1 MLKNPTM
8 IQSILIANRGEIA
21 TRIIKTCRR
30 LGIRSIAVYA
40 NPDKDLPFV
49 QEADE
54 AIALGGNSAKESY
67 LVQDKI
73 IAAAKQAKADAI
85 HPGFGFLSEQAEFA
99 LRCQKEG
106 FIFIGPNA
114 EAIQK
119 MGLKSTAKTIMQT
132 HGVPTIPGYQGANQS
147 LEVLVKEANRIGYP
161 ILIKAVAGGGG
172 KGMRIASQESDV
184 EAALLAAQQEAQNS
198 FGNATVIL
206 ERYFKNARHIEFQ
219 IFGDQQGNVV
229 HLLERECSIQR
240 RYQKIV
246 EESPSPSLSN
256 TLRTAMGNAAI
267 LAAKAIHYDN
277 AGTVEFML
285 TEEQEFFFLE
295 VNTRLQVEHPVTEMI
310 TGLDLVEWQILVAE
324 GQDLPLKQEA
334 IQSDGYAIECRLY
347 AEDAADNFFPSTGT
361 ILYWETPSL
370 EGLRYETGVKSGSE
384 VGIYYDPMLAKIIAH
399 GANRSTA
406 IRKMQY
412 ALRHLKCMGVL
423 TNQAF
428 LLALLQNKAVQ
439 QGNYHTN
446 FIEQEFDFETF
457 AQEQKEGQ
465 AIALIASL
473 LYRWHQRQQKQS
485 LIPTLRAGWRSN
497 FYQAQQESYQ
507 IGDTTF
513 LVHYKYK
520 KETFDIEIQAQN
532 YQVNLVNVQ
541 GAALSININGWQ
553 HQVHIARS
561 QEDYYVHHSNYG
573 CIKTS
578 LISKFPTIE
587 TEKVK
592 GDYTAPMPSEV
603 LKINVEVGQEITEG
617 QALITLLS
625 MKMENTIVAQ
635 EDGLIEAILVTE
647 GSSISKGTV
656 LLKTKAKDSE

>member
-1 MLKNPTM
+1 MLKNPIM

-40 NPDKDLPFV
+40 DPDKDLPFV
-49 QEADE
+49 QDADE
-54 AIALGGNSAKESY
+54 AIALSGNSAKESY

-73 IAAAKQAKADAI
+73 IAAAKQTKADAI
-85 HPGFGFLSEQAEFA
+85 HPGFGFLSEQADFA
-99 LRCQKEG
+99 LRCEAEG

-119 MGLKSTAKTIMQT
+119 MGLKSTAKAIMQT
-132 HGVPTIPGYQGANQS
+132 HGVPTIPGYQGADQS
-147 LEVLVKEANRIGYP
+147 LEVLIKEANQIGYP

-172 KGMRIASQESDV
+172 KGMRIAYQESEI

-240 RYQKIV
+240 RYQKII
-246 EESPSPSLSN
+246 EESPSPSLSDA
-256 TLRTAMGNAAI
+256 LRTAMGDAAI

-277 AGTVEFML
+277 AGTVEFIL
-285 TEEQEFFFLE
+285 TQEQEFFFLE

-324 GQDLPLKQEA
+324 GQNLPLQQEA

-347 AEDAADNFFPSTGT
+347 AEDASDNFFPSTGR
-361 ILYWETPSL
+361 ILHWETPNI

-399 GANRSTA
+399 GANRSAA

-412 ALRHLKCMGVL
+412 ALQQLKCMGVI

-428 LLALLQNKAVQ
+428 LLALMQNKDVQ
-439 QGNYHTN
+439 EGNYHTN
-446 FIEQEFDFETF
+446 FIEQEFDFEAF
-457 AQEQKEGQ
+457 AQQQEEGQ
-465 AIALIASL
+465 HLALIASL
-473 LYRWHQRQQKQS
+473 LYRWHQRQQKRS
-485 LIPTLRAGWRSN
+485 LIPTLVSGWRSN
-497 FYQAQQESYQ
+497 FYQAQQASYQ
-507 IGDTTF
+507 IGESAF
-513 LVHYKYK
+513 LVHYNYK
-520 KETFDIEIQAQN
+520 KEQFEIQIQAQK
-532 YQVNLVNVQ
+532 YKVQLVAVE
-541 GAALSININGWQ
+541 GAAFSIIINNWQ
-553 HQVHIARS
+553 HQVYIATA
-561 QEDYYVHHSNYG
+561 EADYYIHHSNYG
-573 CIKTS
+573 TIKTS
-578 LISKFPTIE
+578 LLSRFPEIE
-587 TEKVK
+587 AEKVK
-592 GDYTAPMPSEV
+592 GDYIAPMPSEV
-603 LKINVEVGQEITEG
+603 LKINVEVGQTITEG

-647 GSSISKGTV
+647 GSSITKGT
-656 LLKTKAKDSE
+656 LLLTVR

>member
-1 MLKNPTM
+1 MLKKSSM

-30 LGIRSIAVYA
+30 LGIRTVAVYA
-40 NPDKDLPFV
+40 EPDKDLPFV
-49 QEADE
+49 QDADE

-73 IAAAKQAKADAI
+73 IAAAKRTKVDAI
-85 HPGFGFLSEQAEFA
+85 HPGFGFLSEQADFA
-99 LRCQKEG
+99 LRCETEG
-106 FIFIGPNA
+106 LIFIGPNA

-119 MGLKSTAKTIMQT
+119 MGLKSTAKAIMQE
-132 HGVPTIPGYQGANQS
+132 HGVPTIPGYQGADQS
-147 LEVLVKEANRIGYP
+147 LETLIQEANRIGYP

-172 KGMRIASQESDV
+172 KGMRIAHQES
-184 EAALLAAQQEAQNS
+184 EIETALLAAQQEAQNS

-240 RYQKIV
+240 RYQKII
-246 EESPSPSLSN
+246 EESPSPSLSD
-256 TLRTAMGNAAI
+256 TLRLEMGNAAI

-277 AGTVEFML
+277 AGTVEFIL
-285 TEEQEFFFLE
+285 TETQEFFFLE

-324 GQDLPLKQEA
+324 GQDLPLQQEA
-334 IQSDGYAIECRLY
+334 IQSKGYAIECRLY

-361 ILYWETPSL
+361 ILHWETPNI

-399 GANRSTA
+399 GSNRSA
-406 IRKMQY
+406 AFRKMQY
-412 ALRHLKCMGVL
+412 ALRHLKCMGVV

-428 LLALLQNKAVQ
+428 LLALLQQQAVQ

-446 FIEQEFDFETF
+446 FIEQEFDFEAF
-457 AQEQKEGQ
+457 AKEQAAGKT
-465 AIALIASL
+465 IALIAGL
-473 LYRWHQRQQKQS
+473 LYRWHQRQQQPK
-485 LIPTLRAGWRSN
+485 LIPSLASGWRSN

-507 IGDTTF
+507 IGATTF
-513 LVHYKYK
+513 LVHYNYK
-520 KETFDIEIQAQN
+520 KEAFDIQIEGQSYA
-532 YQVNLVNVQ
+532 VQ
-541 GAALSININGWQ
+541 LISVQEAALVLTINGWQ
-553 HQVHIARS
+553 HQVQVAVAE
-561 QEDYYVHHSNYG
+561 EDYYIHHSNYG
-573 CIKTS
+573 GIKIS
-578 LISKFPTIE
+578 LLSKFPRVE
-587 TEKVK
+587 AEKVK
-592 GDYTAPMPSEV
+592 GDYIAPMPSEV
-603 LKINVEVGQEITEG
+603 LKINVEVGQKITEG

-635 EDGLIEAILVTE
+635 EDGVIEAILVTE
-647 GSSISKGTV
+647 GSSITKGTL
-656 LLKTKAKDSE
+656 LLKVNAEDSK

>member
-1 MLKNPTM
+1 M

-40 NPDKDLPFV
+40 EPDKDLPFV
-49 QEADE
+49 QDADE

-73 IAAAKQAKADAI
+73 IAAAKQVKADAI
-85 HPGFGFLSEQAEFA
+85 HPGFGFLSEQADFA
-99 LRCQKEG
+99 LRCQSEG

-119 MGLKSTAKTIMQT
+119 MGLKSTAKAIMQT
-132 HGVPTIPGYQGANQS
+132 HGIPIIPGYQGEDQS
-147 LEVLVKEANRIGYP
+147 LEVLIQEANQIGYP

-172 KGMRIASQESDV
+172 KGMRIAHQENEI

-198 FGNATVIL
+198 FGNAVVIL
-206 ERYFKNARHIEFQ
+206 ERYYKNARHIEFQ

-240 RYQKIV
+240 RYQKII
-246 EESPSPSLSN
+246 EESPSPSLSD
-256 TLRTAMGNAAI
+256 TLRTAMGDAAI

-277 AGTVEFML
+277 AGTVKFIL
-285 TEEQEFFFLE
+285 TKEQEFFFLE

-310 TGLDLVEWQILVAE
+310 TGLDLVEWQIIVAE
-324 GQDLPLKQEA
+324 GQDLPLQQEA

-347 AEDAADNFFPSTGT
+347 AEDATDNFFPSTGKV
-361 ILYWETPSL
+361 LHWETPIL
-370 EGLRYETGVKSGSE
+370 EGLRYETGIKSGSE

-412 ALRHLKCMGVL
+412 ALRHLKCMGVI

-457 AQEQKEGQ
+457 AQDQEKGQ
-465 AIALIASL
+465 TIALIASL
-473 LYRWHQRQQKQS
+473 LYRWHQRQQEQT
-485 LIPTLRAGWRSN
+485 LIPSLGTGWRSN

-507 IGDTTF
+507 IGDTAF
-513 LVHYKYK
+513 LVHYNYK
-520 KETFDIEIQAQN
+520 KEHFDIQIQEQN
-532 YQVNLVNVQ
+532 YAVKLVSVQ
-541 GAALSININGWQ
+541 GLVLSINIDGWQ
-553 HQVHIARS
+553 HQVHIATS
-561 QEDYYVHHSNYG
+561 EKDYYVHHSNYG
-573 CIKTS
+573 CIKTT
-578 LISKFPTIE
+578 LVSKFPTIE
-587 TEKVK
+587 AEKVK
-592 GDYTAPMPSEV
+592 GDYIAPMPSEV
-603 LKINVEVGQEITEG
+603 LKINVEVGQKITEG

-647 GSSISKGTV
+647 GRSISKGTL
-656 LLKTKAKDSE
+656 LLKIKAKGTE

>member
-1 MLKNPTM
+1 M

-40 NPDKDLPFV
+40 EPDKDLPFV
-49 QEADE
+49 QDADE

-67 LVQDKI
+67 LIQDKI
-73 IAAAKQAKADAI
+73 IAAAKQTKADAI
-85 HPGFGFLSEQAEFA
+85 HPGFGFLSEQADFA
-99 LRCQKEG
+99 LRCKAEG

-114 EAIQK
+114 EAIEK
-119 MGLKSTAKTIMQT
+119 MGLKSTAKAIMQE
-132 HGVPTIPGYQGANQS
+132 HGVPTIPGYQGSDQS
-147 LEVLVKEANRIGYP
+147 LEVLIQEANRIGYP
-161 ILIKAVAGGGG
+161 ILIKAIAGGGG
-172 KGMRIASQESDV
+172 KGMRIAHQEN
-184 EAALLAAQQEAQNS
+184 EIETALLAAQQEAQNS

-240 RYQKIV
+240 RYQKII
-246 EESPSPSLSN
+246 EESPSPSLSEV
-256 TLRTAMGNAAI
+256 LRTEMGNAAI

-277 AGTVEFML
+277 AGTVEFIL

-324 GQDLPLKQEA
+324 GQDLPLQQAA
-334 IQSDGYAIECRLY
+334 IQSKGYAMECRLY
-347 AEDAADNFFPSTGT
+347 AEDASDNFFPSTGS
-361 ILYWETPSL
+361 ILHWETPKI
-370 EGLRYETGVKSGSE
+370 EGLRYETGVQSGSE

-399 GANRSTA
+399 GSNRAAA

-412 ALRHLKCMGVL
+412 ALRHLKCMGIV

-428 LLALLQNKAVQ
+428 LLALLENKAVK

-446 FIEQEFDFETF
+446 FIEQEFDFESF
-457 AQEQKEGQ
+457 AQEQEEGQ
-465 AIALIASL
+465 NIALIASL
-473 LYRWHQRQQKQS
+473 LYRWQQRQEKKT
-485 LIPTLRAGWRSN
+485 LIPNLRTGWRSN

-507 IGDTTF
+507 IGAQTF
-513 LVHYKYK
+513 LVHYNYK
-520 KETFDIEIQAQN
+520 KDHFDIQINEQD
-532 YQVNLVNVQ
+532 YQVNLVHSE
-541 GAALSININGWQ
+541 GAALSININAWL
-553 HQVHIARS
+553 HQIHVATS
-561 QEDYYVHHSNYG
+561 GEDYYIHHPNYA

-578 LISKFPTIE
+578 LVSKFPVIE
-587 TEKVK
+587 TEKIK
-592 GDYTAPMPSEV
+592 GNYMAPMPSEV
-603 LKINVEVGQEITEG
+603 LKINVEIGQSITEG
-617 QALITLLS
+617 QGLITLLS

-635 EDGLIEAILVTE
+635 EDGVIEAILVTE
-647 GSSISKGTV
+647 GSSITKGTL
-656 LLKTKAKDSE
+656 LLKIQTTEEE